1 MNGVRKLKEKLKND
15 KNSLNL
21 VRNIIK
27 NVKSEKEAVELAKKL
42 GFKVS
47 EEDILKDEELNED
60 MLEAVAGGKGDT
72 RNITQFMIDD
82 SVKDYNI
89 AIDEKTGKI
98 LEARKKERSKT

>member
-1 MNGVRKLKEKLKND
+1 MNGVGKLKEKLKND
-15 KNSLNL
+15 KSFKEKF
-21 VRNIIK
+21 K
-27 NVKSEKEAVELAKKL
+27 NVKSEKEAVELAKEL

-98 LEARKKERSKT
+98 LEAHKKMEGKT

>member
-1 MNGVRKLKEKLKND
+1 MNGVGKLKEKLKND
-15 KNSLNL
+15 KSF
-21 VRNIIK
+21 K
-27 NVKSEKEAVELAKKL
+27 EKFKDVKSEKEAVELAKEL

>member
-1 MNGVRKLKEKLKND
+1 MNGVGELKEKLKND
-15 KNSLNL
+15 KSFKEKF
-21 VRNIIK
+21 K

-82 SVKDYNI
+82 GVKDYNI

>member
-15 KNSLNL
+15 KNFKDKF
-21 VRNIIK
+21 K

>member
-1 MNGVRKLKEKLKND
+1 MNGVGELKEKLKND
-15 KNSLNL
+15 KSFKEKF
-21 VRNIIK
+21 K

-82 SVKDYNI
+82 SVKGYNMT
-89 AIDEKTGKI
+89 IDEKTGRI
-98 LEARKKERSKT
+98 IEACKKEEDEI

>member
-1 MNGVRKLKEKLKND
+1 MNGVGKLKEKLKND
-15 KNSLNL
+15 KSFKEKFKD
-21 VRNIIK
+21 VK
-27 NVKSEKEAVELAKKL
+27 NEKEAVELAKKL